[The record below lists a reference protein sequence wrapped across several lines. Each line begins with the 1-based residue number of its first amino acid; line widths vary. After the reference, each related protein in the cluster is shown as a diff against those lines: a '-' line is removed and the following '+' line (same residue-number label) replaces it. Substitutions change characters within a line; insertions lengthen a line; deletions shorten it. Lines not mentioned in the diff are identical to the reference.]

1 MNKKLKVLHL
11 LNSLDEIT
19 VHELEDR
26 LAIWIIAKRWWL
38 ITASLAVACLT
49 ISGLLF
55 ISTDSDLRV
64 FFGKDDPR
72 LKELEAIENTYTKT
86 ESIIFVISPK
96 SGDLFTTGTLNAI
109 QALTADSWKI
119 PNSSRVDSLTNFQYT
134 YATRDELIVEDFV
147 VDPARLNTNQL
158 DKKRQLALQ
167 EPLLVNRLL
176 SADSKSTAV
185 MINIVFPD
193 KNPQAISDVAK
204 YSRNLLGRYR
214 TQFPDIEFYL
224 TGSVMFDTAF
234 SEVGQH
240 DMLVLAPIMFL
251 ILAFVVGF
259 SVRSVLATVTTMFI
273 VLLAMLSAMGIAGW
287 FDISLNTASANA
299 PVIILTLAVADS
311 VHILVTLYRLMYS
324 GKSKKAALQE
334 SLTLNMQAIFL
345 TSLTTAIGFLTMNFS
360 ESPPFHDLG
369 NVVAIGV
376 LMAFLYSVFL
386 LPPLIAIFPVKSR
399 QAPVI
404 TSGNFFNNLSC
415 FVIKHQPSIIW
426 LLSAAV
432 LAGAFLAGKNKLND
446 NWIEYFSENIPVRV
460 ATDIMEHRLSGAD
473 YIDYSLPAESVGGI
487 AEPAYLQRLQQF
499 ADWLR
504 QQPEVVHVYT
514 VADIFK
520 RLNKNMHNDDQ
531 NYYRLPESRELAAQY
546 LLLYEM
552 SLPLGLDLNNQIN
565 VDKSASRLFVTV
577 KNIGTRSFRSLD
589 QRAQQW
595 LKRNLPEHMH
605 IRGSGLSIVWAYL
618 SERNIKSMLIAA
630 FGALIAISFV
640 MIVALRRLDMG
651 LISLIPNLTP
661 ALLAFGLWAAFVG
674 EVGLGLSVVCGMT
687 LGIVVD
693 DTVHFISK
701 YLRFTQSHE
710 HNADN
715 AITHTFALVGPAMT
729 VTTIALVAGF
739 LVLTFSDYKMSA
751 DMGLL
756 SAITVTI
763 ALIMDFLLLPALLL
777 QLTRGVKNRKG

>member
-1 MNKKLKVLHL
+1 M
-11 LNSLDEIT
+11 
-19 VHELEDR
+19 HELEDR
-26 LAIWIIAKRWWL
+26 LATWIIAKRWWL
-38 ITASLAVACLT
+38 IIAAFLAACLT

-55 ISTDSDLRV
+55 VSVDSDLRV

-72 LKELEAIENTYTKT
+72 LNELEAIENTYTKT
-86 ESIIFVISPK
+86 ESIIFVISPT
-96 SGDLFTTGTLNAI
+96 SGDVFTSQSLTAVK
-109 QALTADSWKI
+109 ALTEDSWKI
-119 PNSSRVDSLTNFQYT
+119 PNSSRVDSLTNYQYT
-134 YATRDELIVEDFV
+134 YAIDDDLIVEDFII
-147 VDPARLNTNQL
+147 DPETF
-158 DKKRQLALQ
+158 DKSQFDQKRHLAL
-167 EPLLVNRLL
+167 EESLLVNRIL
-176 SADSKSTAV
+176 SSDARNTAV
-185 MINIVFPD
+185 MINIIFPE
-193 KNPQAISDVAK
+193 KNPEAIADVATH
-204 YSRNLLGRYR
+204 SRELLGKYR
-214 TQFPDIEFYL
+214 LQFPDIEFYL

-240 DMLVLAPIMFL
+240 DMLVLAPVMFF

-259 SVRSVLATVTTMFI
+259 SVRSLLATVTTMFI
-273 VLLAMLSAMGIAGW
+273 VLLSMLSAMGIAGW
-287 FDISLNTASANA
+287 LGISLNTASANA

-324 GKSKKAALQE
+324 AKSKQAALRE
-334 SLTLNMQAIFL
+334 SLTLNMQAVFL

-360 ESPPFHDLG
+360 ESPPFRDLG
-369 NVVAIGV
+369 NIVAIGV
-376 LMAFLYSVFL
+376 FMAFVYSIFL
-386 LPPLIAIFPVKSR
+386 LPSLISILPVKSR
-399 QAPVI
+399 HAPVI
-404 TSGNFFNNLSC
+404 ASQRFFNSLSS
-415 FVIKHQPSIIW
+415 FVVKHEKSIAW
-426 LLSAAV
+426 SLSGIV
-432 LAGAFLAGKNKLND
+432 FISAFLASKNQLND

-460 ATDIMEHRLSGAD
+460 ATDVMEHRLSGAD
-473 YIDYSLPAESVGGI
+473 YIDYSLPAESTGGI

-504 QQPEVVHVYT
+504 QQPEVVHVYS
-514 VADIFK
+514 VVDIFK
-520 RLNKNMHNDDQ
+520 RLNKNMHNDEDI
-531 NYYRLPESRELAAQY
+531 YYRLPEDRELAAQY

-577 KNIGTRSFRSLD
+577 KNIGTRSFRNLD

-595 LKRNLPEHMH
+595 LSENMPEHMH

-618 SERNIKSMLIAA
+618 SERNIKSMLAAA

-640 MIVALRRLDMG
+640 MLVALRRFDMG
-651 LISLIPNLTP
+651 LISLVPNLTP

-701 YLRFTQSHE
+701 YLRFKQSGQHSAE
-710 HNADN
+710 E
-715 AITHTFALVGPAMT
+715 AIAHTFSLVGPAMA

-756 SAITVTI
+756 SAVTVSI
-763 ALIMDFLLLPALLL
+763 ALVMDFLLLPALLL
-777 QLTRGVKNRKG
+777 KWTRWRSYE